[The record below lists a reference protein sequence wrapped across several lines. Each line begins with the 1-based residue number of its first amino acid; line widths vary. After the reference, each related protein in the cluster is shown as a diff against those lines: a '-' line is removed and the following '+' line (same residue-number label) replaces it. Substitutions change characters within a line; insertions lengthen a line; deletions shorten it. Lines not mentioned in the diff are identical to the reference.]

1 MIRRLRRKF
10 ILVCMASV
18 FVVMLLVVMLIN
30 ALYAARSNET
40 LDGMLAFLTENGG
53 SFPTADSVPEGDRPQ
68 RARSESEWNGELLD
82 SPEAPFVTR
91 HFSVLLDANGEAV
104 ETNTDSVAAVSEEDA
119 VLYAQSVLGGSTTG
133 YCGIYRYML
142 SQTDAGETLAV
153 FLDAGMQIRNG
164 RHVLLISC
172 TVALLI
178 SSAIF
183 LLVCFF
189 SKRAVRSIA
198 VSIEKQRQFITDAGH
213 ELKTPLTIISANC
226 EILELNQGENEWL
239 DGIENQVSRLRKLVN
254 NLVTLSRL
262 DEERPAGLKVRFS
275 LSDAVY
281 DTAMTFSATAER
293 SGKRLRV
300 TVEPDVFIAG
310 DEGAVRQ
317 IASILLDNAVKYADQ
332 GGEIAVSLIGG
343 RRPVLSVEN
352 DYSAVN
358 ELALSRLFDRF
369 YRADP
374 ARTGDGSH
382 GLGLSIARSIAETH
396 RASIRAEKAG
406 EGRLRLR
413 VRF

>member
-1 MIRRLRRKF
+1 M
-10 ILVCMASV
+10 
-18 FVVMLLVVMLIN
+18 
-30 ALYAARSNET
+30 
-40 LDGMLAFLTENGG
+40 
-53 SFPTADSVPEGDRPQ
+53 P
-68 RARSESEWNGELLD
+68 
-82 SPEAPFVTR
+82 
-91 HFSVLLDANGEAV
+91 
-104 ETNTDSVAAVSEEDA
+104 
-119 VLYAQSVLGGSTTG
+119 
-133 YCGIYRYML
+133 
-142 SQTDAGETLAV
+142 
-153 FLDAGMQIRNG
+153 
-164 RHVLLISC
+164 
-172 TVALLI
+172 
-178 SSAIF
+178 
-183 LLVCFF
+183 
-189 SKRAVRSIA
+189 
-198 VSIEKQRQFITDAGH
+198 
-213 ELKTPLTIISANC
+213 PLTIISANC

-239 DGIENQVSRLRKLVN
+239 DGIEKQVSRLRKLVN

-262 DEERPAGLKVRFS
+262 DEERPAGPKVRFS

-293 SGKRLRV
+293 SGKHLRV

-317 IASILLDNAVKYADQ
+317 LASILLDNAVKYTDQ